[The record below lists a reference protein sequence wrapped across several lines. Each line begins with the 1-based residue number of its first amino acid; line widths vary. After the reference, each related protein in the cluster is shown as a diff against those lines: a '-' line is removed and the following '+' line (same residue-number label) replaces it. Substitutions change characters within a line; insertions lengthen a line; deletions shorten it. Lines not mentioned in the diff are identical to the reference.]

1 MVNVN
6 TVYTTV
12 LQILNKEQRGYV
24 TPQEFNNLA
33 QQVQLEI
40 FESYF
45 PDGTQLN
52 RQNQNN
58 TQNNTEFF
66 NIFKN
71 QNEKIFP
78 FIKDLAF
85 SYDALTTQPMWIYS
99 VAGSATSGSIQESQ
113 IYWMGE
119 ILSKYNSSLVGNTD
133 PKASSFGGEYI
144 TQLVTRADYNK
155 ITRSKLTAPTEKF
168 PIDNSDL
175 YPGDYLIDFANN
187 IISSNAVLDFD
198 NYDDVS
204 EKLTELSIEQA
215 LLLIK
220 KNLKSL
226 GIKHDNFVKE
236 TNIANSNEVEKCL
249 VNLTNAAKSGEE
261 NRPPQANTRVAD
273 GFARRTAAKQAVRPT
288 AHGRLPT
295 PARCG
300 DE

>member
-85 SYDALTTQPMWIYS
+85 FYDALTTQPMWNYL

-133 PKASSFGGEYI
+133 PQASSFGGEYI

-168 PIDNSDL
+168 PIAFASTKTVNPLLEVGLTISPQPSSVSVNCIVAPPPPIWAFTQTPGTGQYIYSPARSNSFSL
-175 YPGDYLIDFANN
+175 VYQEQTN
-187 IISSNAVLDFD
+187 IIMG
-198 NYDDVS
+198 
-204 EKLTELSIEQA
+204 I
-215 LLLIK
+215 
-220 KNLKSL
+220 LKYAGVIINDPTIIDLASQ
-226 GIKHDNFVKE
+226 
-236 TNIANSNEVEKCL
+236 EVAQ
-249 VNLTNAAKSGEE
+249 V
-261 NRPPQANTRVAD
+261 QANE
-273 GFARRTAAKQAVRPT
+273 KS
-288 AHGRLPT
+288 
-295 PARCG
+295 
-300 DE
+300 

>member
-85 SYDALTTQPMWIYS
+85 FYDA
-99 VAGSATSGSIQESQ
+99 
-113 IYWMGE
+113 
-119 ILSKYNSSLVGNTD
+119 
-133 PKASSFGGEYI
+133 I

-168 PIDNSDL
+168 PIAFASTKTVNPLLEVGFTISPQPSSVSVNCIVAPSAPIWAFTQTPGTGQYIYSPARSNSFSL
-175 YPGDYLIDFANN
+175 VYQEQTN
-187 IISSNAVLDFD
+187 IIMG
-198 NYDDVS
+198 
-204 EKLTELSIEQA
+204 I
-215 LLLIK
+215 
-220 KNLKSL
+220 LKYAGVIINDPTIIDLASQ
-226 GIKHDNFVKE
+226 
-236 TNIANSNEVEKCL
+236 EVAQ
-249 VNLTNAAKSGEE
+249 V
-261 NRPPQANTRVAD
+261 QANE
-273 GFARRTAAKQAVRPT
+273 KS
-288 AHGRLPT
+288 
-295 PARCG
+295 
-300 DE
+300 